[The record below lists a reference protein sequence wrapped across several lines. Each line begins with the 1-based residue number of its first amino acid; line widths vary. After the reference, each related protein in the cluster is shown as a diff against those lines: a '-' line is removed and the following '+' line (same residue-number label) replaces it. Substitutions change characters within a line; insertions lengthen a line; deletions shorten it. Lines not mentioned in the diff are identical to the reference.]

1 MYRGAY
7 PHLKVVCGT
16 ALSSSESDVE
26 NKYNR
31 CMSSS
36 IDSSCLYSQVDAIK
50 HWVNWSP
57 IDRHIWVWLIKRKF
71 IDENNIRDVYLIN
84 DGDSD
89 GINVTIEL
97 YNPVELENDNIYT
110 DELSIQIIND
120 GNRVEIAVVN
130 NYESEEEIY
139 ENRLGRHEKNNC
151 RKWS

>member
-1 MYRGAY
+1 MMPINDFIDQLIQLGLADSFLDVINKHY
-7 PHLKVVCGT
+7 LKVTEV
-16 ALSSSESDVE
+16 
-26 NKYNR
+26 YN
-31 CMSSS
+31 
-36 IDSSCLYSQVDAIK
+36 
-50 HWVNWSP
+50 
-57 IDRHIWVWLIKRKF
+57 LISF
-71 IDENNIRDVYLIN
+71 IDENNVRDVYLIN

-89 GINVTIEL
+89 GINVIIEL
-97 YNPVELENDNIYT
+97 YNHVELENDTIYT

>member
-1 MYRGAY
+1 MMPINEFIDQLIQLGLADSFLDVINKHY
-7 PHLKVVCGT
+7 LKVTEV
-16 ALSSSESDVE
+16 
-26 NKYNR
+26 YN
-31 CMSSS
+31 
-36 IDSSCLYSQVDAIK
+36 
-50 HWVNWSP
+50 
-57 IDRHIWVWLIKRKF
+57 LISF
-71 IDENNIRDVYLIN
+71 IDENNVRDVYLIN

-89 GINVTIEL
+89 GINVIIEL
-97 YNPVELENDNIYT
+97 YNPVELENDTIYT

>member
-1 MYRGAY
+1 MMPINDFIDQLIQLGLADSFLDVINKHY
-7 PHLKVVCGT
+7 LKVTEV
-16 ALSSSESDVE
+16 
-26 NKYNR
+26 YN
-31 CMSSS
+31 
-36 IDSSCLYSQVDAIK
+36 
-50 HWVNWSP
+50 
-57 IDRHIWVWLIKRKF
+57 LISF
-71 IDENNIRDVYLIN
+71 IDENNVRDVYLIN

-89 GINVTIEL
+89 GINVIIEL
-97 YNPVELENDNIYT
+97 YNPVELENDTIYT

>member
-1 MYRGAY
+1 MMPINEFIDQLIQLGLAESFLDVINKHY
-7 PHLKVVCGT
+7 LKVTEV
-16 ALSSSESDVE
+16 
-26 NKYNR
+26 YN
-31 CMSSS
+31 
-36 IDSSCLYSQVDAIK
+36 
-50 HWVNWSP
+50 
-57 IDRHIWVWLIKRKF
+57 LISF
-71 IDENNIRDVYLIN
+71 IDENNVRDVYLIN
-84 DGDSD
+84 YGDSD
-89 GINVTIEL
+89 GINVIIEL

>member
-1 MYRGAY
+1 MMPINEFIDQLIQLGLADSFLDVINKHY
-7 PHLKVVCGT
+7 LKVTEV
-16 ALSSSESDVE
+16 
-26 NKYNR
+26 YN
-31 CMSSS
+31 
-36 IDSSCLYSQVDAIK
+36 
-50 HWVNWSP
+50 
-57 IDRHIWVWLIKRKF
+57 LISF
-71 IDENNIRDVYLIN
+71 IDENNVRDVYLIN

-89 GINVTIEL
+89 GINVIVEL

>member
-1 MYRGAY
+1 MMPINEFIDQLIQLGLADSFLDVINKHY
-7 PHLKVVCGT
+7 LKVTEV
-16 ALSSSESDVE
+16 
-26 NKYNR
+26 YN
-31 CMSSS
+31 
-36 IDSSCLYSQVDAIK
+36 
-50 HWVNWSP
+50 
-57 IDRHIWVWLIKRKF
+57 LISF
-71 IDENNIRDVYLIN
+71 IDENNVRDVYLIN

-89 GINVTIEL
+89 GINVILEL

>member
-1 MYRGAY
+1 MIPIDNFINQLIQLGLADSFLDVINKHY
-7 PHLKVVCGT
+7 LKVTEV
-16 ALSSSESDVE
+16 
-26 NKYNR
+26 YN
-31 CMSSS
+31 
-36 IDSSCLYSQVDAIK
+36 
-50 HWVNWSP
+50 
-57 IDRHIWVWLIKRKF
+57 LISF
-71 IDENNIRDVYLIN
+71 IDENNVRDVYLIN

-89 GINVTIEL
+89 GINVIIEL
-97 YNPVELENDNIYT
+97 YNPVELENDTIYT

>member
-1 MYRGAY
+1 MMPINEFIDQLIQLGLADSFLDVINKHY
-7 PHLKVVCGT
+7 LKVTEV
-16 ALSSSESDVE
+16 
-26 NKYNR
+26 YN
-31 CMSSS
+31 
-36 IDSSCLYSQVDAIK
+36 
-50 HWVNWSP
+50 
-57 IDRHIWVWLIKRKF
+57 LISF

>member
-1 MYRGAY
+1 MMPIDIFIDQLIQLGLADSFLDVINKHY
-7 PHLKVVCGT
+7 LKVTEV
-16 ALSSSESDVE
+16 
-26 NKYNR
+26 YN
-31 CMSSS
+31 
-36 IDSSCLYSQVDAIK
+36 
-50 HWVNWSP
+50 
-57 IDRHIWVWLIKRKF
+57 LISF

>member
-1 MYRGAY
+1 MMPINEFIDQLIQLGLADSFLDVINKHY
-7 PHLKVVCGT
+7 LKVTEV
-16 ALSSSESDVE
+16 
-26 NKYNR
+26 YN
-31 CMSSS
+31 
-36 IDSSCLYSQVDAIK
+36 
-50 HWVNWSP
+50 
-57 IDRHIWVWLIKRKF
+57 LISF

-97 YNPVELENDNIYT
+97 YNPVDLENDNIYT